1 MSMRFLAKEIQ
12 VAKGV
17 GDKEYEAFATNLQS
31 KSPPKLI
38 ENAFCVPRSSGSGS
52 KPAKRRRSGSEECCI
67 RPLGRGHHPIRGVE
81 WLKVCVYDVY
91 DESTHAK
98 QSDDSTCV
106 NCKGSEFQYD
116 AKRAST
122 ICMTC
127 GFCSDYHDK
136 SSDWSQVWSGC
147 AVRPT
152 RHVAFTYRPQSH
164 FSNWLGRIQGKEHV
178 TIPSHITEELLE
190 HFKVPHFA

>member
-81 WLKVCVYDVY
+81 WLKGCVYDVY

-116 AKRAST
+116 AEKGINDLHDVWVLQRLPRQVVRLEPGVVGV
-122 ICMTC
+122 C
-127 GFCSDYHDK
+127 GAAD
-136 SSDWSQVWSGC
+136 
-147 AVRPT
+147 AP
-152 RHVAFTYRPQSH
+152 VAFTYRPQSH
-164 FSNWLGRIQGKEHV
+164 SATGWGGSRARS
-178 TIPSHITEELLE
+178 T
-190 HFKVPHFA
+190 